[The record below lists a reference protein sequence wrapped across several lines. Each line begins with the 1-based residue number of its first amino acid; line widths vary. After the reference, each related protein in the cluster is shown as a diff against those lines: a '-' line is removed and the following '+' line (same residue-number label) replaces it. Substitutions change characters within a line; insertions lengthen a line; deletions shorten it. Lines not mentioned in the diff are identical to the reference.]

1 MRRATSA
8 AGTSPEV
15 RRGAKRARHALAC
28 SVPRAVN
35 PSPSTHTTATS
46 HPPVDREDPRL
57 RLCAL
62 EFSTRGYRETMTV
75 ASTNHRT
82 SPIHQILGTAPP
94 VRVTRALQ
102 LTFGLVSPLSSLPR
116 ARKSSTT
123 GTFYERDRHVAWT
136 RTTWPSRWVVRD
148 RTPAR
153 LPPPPHLDVPHMGPS
168 HPTFPM
174 LPLGMS
180 KSHGGFHRH
189 KFGKHRAVDSAA
201 PAPLAL
207 ARANLENFPSQILPA
222 RRLRC
227 DITRLCLA
235 NNNERRITACPG
247 LSRRMYA

>member
-1 MRRATSA
+1 M
-8 AGTSPEV
+8 P
-15 RRGAKRARHALAC
+15 
-28 SVPRAVN
+28 P
-35 PSPSTHTTATS
+35 TTARTT
-46 HPPVDREDPRL
+46 RCAPRPQ
-57 RLCAL
+57 
-62 EFSTRGYRETMTV
+62 
-75 ASTNHRT
+75 
-82 SPIHQILGTAPP
+82 PIAPL
-94 VRVTRALQ
+94 RVTRALQ
-102 LTFGLVSPLSSLPR
+102 LPFRLVSPLSSLPR
-116 ARKSSTT
+116 ARRSSTT
-123 GTFYERDRHVAWT
+123 RTFYERDRPSAYA
-136 RTTWPSRWVVRD
+136 RTTWPSRCVVRD

-189 KFGKHRAVDSAA
+189 EFGKHRAVDSAA

>member
-1 MRRATSA
+1 
-8 AGTSPEV
+8 
-15 RRGAKRARHALAC
+15 
-28 SVPRAVN
+28 
-35 PSPSTHTTATS
+35 
-46 HPPVDREDPRL
+46 
-57 RLCAL
+57 
-62 EFSTRGYRETMTV
+62 MTV
-75 ASTNHRT
+75 PPTTTRT
-82 SPIHQILGTAPP
+82 TRSCSLLLTFGPL
-94 VRVTRALQ
+94 RVTRALQ
-102 LTFGLVSPLSSLPR
+102 LPFRLVSPLSSLPR

-168 HPTFPM
+168 HPT
-174 LPLGMS
+174 LPRDLPTARV
-180 KSHGGFHRH
+180 SHSGFHRYANARNQGEGSGAR
-189 KFGKHRAVDSAA
+189 FARAR
-201 PAPLAL
+201 